1 MNILDIDTSDMTCIA
16 EYKKCGRVSAGYRL
30 YSSVQ
35 MMDEQSEYTAR
46 ACAFPSDHW
55 FFFIHPLRP
64 LMEKQLSALTNC
76 LYQPLRFKDWLSHHA
91 AVRNQQPPTG
101 NISRCAAWIRMLL
114 VDWNGY
120 TFWESL
126 TFMILQGTSCRTYI
140 RLIVQQQRSRC
151 YLRFASSST

>member
-1 MNILDIDTSDMTCIA
+1 
-16 EYKKCGRVSAGYRL
+16 
-30 YSSVQ
+30 
-35 MMDEQSEYTAR
+35 MDEQSEYTAR
-46 ACAFPSDHW
+46 ACAFPSDHC

-114 VDWNGY
+114 VDWIYFLRITDIYDLARHNLQ
-120 TFWESL
+120 SL
-126 TFMILQGTSCRTYI
+126 HSFDSSTAEEPLLFEICIKSN
-140 RLIVQQQRSRC
+140 IVQMVW
-151 YLRFASSST
+151 